1 MSDSTTVRDGFIAMM
16 VHDWCKTVLNADG
29 KWTGH
34 QKFDPQHQ
42 EGVAFSEPTER
53 ITKDFLK
60 TLFGEDVIREI
71 RHHHDGLNFN
81 SSLVH
86 RIAIGIADRAQKAMY
101 QLQDASGKIILEQAP
116 REEHPAVDDCIV
128 LPDIFDNL
136 SSYPPFYPYYGA
148 AIPRWQP
155 EQAAKLLR
163 EAVKTIEGQGLEMHA
178 LLEAQRPFR
187 TFPHT
192 TYMPHLSLELH
203 QRFAATLFLLVY
215 KQLQKLKAAGRL
227 FSDLTALKF
236 SVITAI
242 PDPLELFYRLR
253 DVTAYHDAATDL
265 RQDLY
270 EWVFENDCANVPG
283 ASAEDN
289 PFEYYTFD
297 GLVLVYDEAQRVL
310 EAIQKS
316 ADQHRKLRSLAV
328 EVINYE
334 ITLNRDFV
342 SPHHSPEV
350 QRFTILEQQSQVF
363 PTTTLARCQRCNIP
377 VAEPLPSGLCESC
390 ETLMQKPSGIE
401 NLETVATDET
411 GKTQRL
417 AYVFLTLPE
426 DLHAES
432 ARVAQL
438 HLDRM
443 IEDARR
449 LRHPED
455 PAWADPNLPRLRPT
469 KMGLFEYLEAVLS
482 VESMQREIRKKK
494 PGGVKRIAEFPRLT
508 IYVMREGLFLE
519 FFEILEETTAQMHL
533 DLKIRA
539 ILCDLKTPVWS
550 LMDRFTDHPREQERR
565 TLVDTG
571 GGEIVMFTDEEV
583 KAIRELASF
592 EKEVITKS
600 QLHAL
605 VKMARRGSLEELKL
619 EVDRRREKSRRFE
632 VRDPRVQKQEQER
645 DRFVQLLKKRL
656 SDLSLLESEALNR
669 EKRALF
675 IKNVADLGDFK
686 GQ

>member
-16 VHDWCKTVLNADG
+16 IHDWCKTVLNADG

-34 QKFDPQHQ
+34 QKFDPQAQ
-42 EGVAFSEPTER
+42 GGVAFGPSDAVTGTQLRE
-53 ITKDFLK
+53 
-60 TLFGEDVIREI
+60 LFGAQVVEYVKKHEEI
-71 RHHHDGLNFN
+71 RWGAAD
-81 SSLVH
+81 SVVA
-86 RIAIGIADRAQKAMY
+86 AIGIADRVQKAMY
-101 QLQDASGKIILEQAP
+101 QLQDAHGTIISE
-116 REEHPAVDDCIV
+116 RELPEV
-128 LPDIFDNL
+128 LKLRLFP
-136 SSYPPFYPYYGA
+136 YPPFYPYYGEAVTAWDPHLA
-148 AIPRWQP
+148 AQ
-155 EQAAKLLR
+155 LLR
-163 EAVKTIEGQGLEMHA
+163 DAVYTIQTQSATLPI
-178 LLEAQRPFR
+178 LLAAQRPFR
-187 TFPHT
+187 RFPHT

-203 QRFAATLFLLVY
+203 QRFAATLFLLVN
-215 KQLQKLKAAGRL
+215 KQLRQLQAAGRP
-227 FSDLTALKF
+227 FTDLTNLHF
-236 SVITAI
+236 SVITAV

-253 DVTAYHDAATDL
+253 DVTAYRKATRDL
-265 RQDLY
+265 RADLY
-270 EWVFENDCANVPG
+270 KSIFQAECTALPG
-283 ASAEDN
+283 ASAAAN

-297 GLVLVYDEAQRVL
+297 GLVLVYDEAQTVL
-310 EAIQKS
+310 DAIQAS
-316 ADQHRKLRSLAV
+316 ADRRHTLRSLTV
-328 EVINYE
+328 EVIEYSIALNGGNY
-334 ITLNRDFV
+334 F
-342 SPHHSPEV
+342 SPRHTPEV

-390 ETLMQKPSGIE
+390 ETLMQKPSRIK

-583 KAIRELASF
+583 KAIRCLASAD
-592 EKEVITKS
+592 KYAISKA
-600 QLHAL
+600 QLQAL
-605 VKMARRGSLEELKL
+605 VQMARKGSLEELCL
-619 EVDRRREKSRRFE
+619 EIDRRRKKGKIGNDFAKALKGYLRNLKLETSRTGDDTEF
-632 VRDPRVQKQEQER
+632 
-645 DRFVQLLKKRL
+645 
-656 SDLSLLESEALNR
+656 ANR

>member
-16 VHDWCKTVLNADG
+16 IHDWCKTVLNADG

-34 QKFDPQHQ
+34 QKFDPQAQ
-42 EGVAFSEPTER
+42 GGVAFGPSDAVTGTQLRE
-53 ITKDFLK
+53 
-60 TLFGEDVIREI
+60 LFGAQVVEYVKKHEEI
-71 RHHHDGLNFN
+71 RWGAAD
-81 SSLVH
+81 SVVA
-86 RIAIGIADRAQKAMY
+86 AIGIADRVQKAMY
-101 QLQDASGKIILEQAP
+101 QLQDAHGTIISE
-116 REEHPAVDDCIV
+116 RELPEV
-128 LPDIFDNL
+128 LKLRLFP
-136 SSYPPFYPYYGA
+136 YPPFYPYYGEAVTAWDPHLA
-148 AIPRWQP
+148 AQ
-155 EQAAKLLR
+155 LLR
-163 EAVKTIEGQGLEMHA
+163 DAVYTIQTQSATLPI
-178 LLEAQRPFR
+178 LLAAQRPFR
-187 TFPHT
+187 RFPHT

-203 QRFAATLFLLVY
+203 QRFAATLFLLVN
-215 KQLQKLKAAGRL
+215 KQLRQLQAAGRP
-227 FSDLTALKF
+227 FTDLTNLHF
-236 SVITAI
+236 SVITAV

-253 DVTAYHDAATDL
+253 DVTAYRKATRDL
-265 RQDLY
+265 RADLY
-270 EWVFENDCANVPG
+270 KSIFQAECTALPG
-283 ASAEDN
+283 ASAAAN

-297 GLVLVYDEAQRVL
+297 GLVLVYDEAQTVL
-310 EAIQKS
+310 DAIQAS
-316 ADQHRKLRSLAV
+316 ADRRHTLRSLTV
-328 EVINYE
+328 EVIEYSIALNGGNY
-334 ITLNRDFV
+334 F
-342 SPHHSPEV
+342 SPRHTPEV

-390 ETLMQKPSGIE
+390 ETLMQKPSRIK

-583 KAIRELASF
+583 KAIRDLAGWNSRAAAR
-592 EKEVITKS
+592 T
-600 QLHAL
+600 QLQAL
-605 VKMARRGSLEELKL
+605 VQMARKGSLEELCLEIDRRCKKGKIWNNFAEALKGYLRNLKL
-619 EVDRRREKSRRFE
+619 ETSRTGDDTEF
-632 VRDPRVQKQEQER
+632 
-645 DRFVQLLKKRL
+645 
-656 SDLSLLESEALNR
+656 ANR

>member
-1 MSDSTTVRDGFIAMM
+1 MFSLSANLRFWQRQPQEVLMSDSTTVRDGFIAMM
-16 VHDWCKTVLNADG
+16 IHDWCKTVLNADG

-34 QKFDPQHQ
+34 QKFDPQAQ
-42 EGVAFSEPTER
+42 GGVAFGPSDAVTGTQLRE
-53 ITKDFLK
+53 
-60 TLFGEDVIREI
+60 LFGAQVVEYVKKHEEI
-71 RHHHDGLNFN
+71 RWGAAD
-81 SSLVH
+81 SVVA
-86 RIAIGIADRAQKAMY
+86 AIGIADRVQKAMY
-101 QLQDASGKIILEQAP
+101 QLQDAHGTIISE
-116 REEHPAVDDCIV
+116 RELPEV
-128 LPDIFDNL
+128 LKLRLFP
-136 SSYPPFYPYYGA
+136 YPPFYPYYGEAVTAWDPHLA
-148 AIPRWQP
+148 AQ
-155 EQAAKLLR
+155 LLR
-163 EAVKTIEGQGLEMHA
+163 DAVYTIQTQSATLPI
-178 LLEAQRPFR
+178 LLAAQRPFR
-187 TFPHT
+187 RFPHT

-203 QRFAATLFLLVY
+203 QRFAATLFLLVN
-215 KQLQKLKAAGRL
+215 KQLRQLQAAGRP
-227 FSDLTALKF
+227 FTDLTNLHF
-236 SVITAI
+236 SVITAV

-253 DVTAYHDAATDL
+253 DVTAYRKATRDL
-265 RQDLY
+265 RADLY
-270 EWVFENDCANVPG
+270 KSIFQAECTALPG
-283 ASAEDN
+283 ASAAAN

-297 GLVLVYDEAQRVL
+297 GLVLVYDEAQTVL
-310 EAIQKS
+310 DAIQAS
-316 ADQHRKLRSLAV
+316 ADRRHTLRSLTV
-328 EVINYE
+328 EVIEYSIALNGGNY
-334 ITLNRDFV
+334 F
-342 SPHHSPEV
+342 SPRHTPEV

-390 ETLMQKPSGIE
+390 ETLMQKPSRIK

-583 KAIRELASF
+583 KAIRDLAGWNSRAAAR
-592 EKEVITKS
+592 T
-600 QLHAL
+600 QLQAL
-605 VKMARRGSLEELKL
+605 VQMARKGSLEELCLEIDRRCKKGKIWNNFAEALKGYLRNLKL
-619 EVDRRREKSRRFE
+619 ETSRTGDDTEF
-632 VRDPRVQKQEQER
+632 
-645 DRFVQLLKKRL
+645 
-656 SDLSLLESEALNR
+656 ANR

>member
-16 VHDWCKTVLNADG
+16 IHDWCKTVLNADG

-34 QKFDPQHQ
+34 QKFDPQAQ
-42 EGVAFSEPTER
+42 GGVAFGPSDAVTGTQLRE
-53 ITKDFLK
+53 
-60 TLFGEDVIREI
+60 LFGAQVVEYVKKHEEI
-71 RHHHDGLNFN
+71 RWGAAD
-81 SSLVH
+81 SVVA
-86 RIAIGIADRAQKAMY
+86 AIGIADRVQKAMY
-101 QLQDASGKIILEQAP
+101 QLQDAHGTIISE
-116 REEHPAVDDCIV
+116 RELPEV
-128 LPDIFDNL
+128 LKLRLFP
-136 SSYPPFYPYYGA
+136 YPPFYPYYGEAVTAWDPHLA
-148 AIPRWQP
+148 AQ
-155 EQAAKLLR
+155 LLR
-163 EAVKTIEGQGLEMHA
+163 DAVYTIQTQSATLPI
-178 LLEAQRPFR
+178 LLAAQRPFR
-187 TFPHT
+187 RFPHT

-203 QRFAATLFLLVY
+203 QRFAATLFLLVN
-215 KQLQKLKAAGRL
+215 KQLRQLQAAGRP
-227 FSDLTALKF
+227 FTDLTNLHF
-236 SVITAI
+236 SVITAV

-253 DVTAYHDAATDL
+253 DVTAYRKATRDL
-265 RQDLY
+265 RADLY
-270 EWVFENDCANVPG
+270 KSIFQAECTALPG
-283 ASAEDN
+283 ASAAAN

-297 GLVLVYDEAQRVL
+297 GLVLVYDEAQTVL
-310 EAIQKS
+310 DAIQAS
-316 ADQHRKLRSLAV
+316 ADRRHTLRSLTV
-328 EVINYE
+328 EVIEYSIALNGGNY
-334 ITLNRDFV
+334 F
-342 SPHHSPEV
+342 SPRHTPEV

-390 ETLMQKPSGIE
+390 ETLMQKPSRIK

-583 KAIRELASF
+583 KAIRDLAGWNS
-592 EKEVITKS
+592 KAAART
-600 QLHAL
+600 QLQAL
-605 VKMARRGSLEELKL
+605 VQMARKGSLEELCLEIDRRCKKGKIWNNFAEALKGYLRNLKL
-619 EVDRRREKSRRFE
+619 ETSRTGDDTEF
-632 VRDPRVQKQEQER
+632 
-645 DRFVQLLKKRL
+645 
-656 SDLSLLESEALNR
+656 ANR

>member
-16 VHDWCKTVLNADG
+16 IHDWCKTVLNADG

-34 QKFDPQHQ
+34 QKFDPQAQ
-42 EGVAFSEPTER
+42 GGVAFGPSDAVTGTQLRE
-53 ITKDFLK
+53 
-60 TLFGEDVIREI
+60 LFGAQVVEYVKKHEEI
-71 RHHHDGLNFN
+71 RWGAAD
-81 SSLVH
+81 SVVA
-86 RIAIGIADRAQKAMY
+86 AIGIADRVQKAMY
-101 QLQDASGKIILEQAP
+101 QLQDAHGTIISE
-116 REEHPAVDDCIV
+116 RELPEV
-128 LPDIFDNL
+128 LKLRLFP
-136 SSYPPFYPYYGA
+136 YPPFYPYYGEAVTAWDPHLA
-148 AIPRWQP
+148 AQ
-155 EQAAKLLR
+155 LLR
-163 EAVKTIEGQGLEMHA
+163 DAVYTIQTQSATLPI
-178 LLEAQRPFR
+178 LLAAQRPFR
-187 TFPHT
+187 RFPHT

-203 QRFAATLFLLVY
+203 QRFAATLFLLVN
-215 KQLQKLKAAGRL
+215 KQLRQLQAAGRP
-227 FSDLTALKF
+227 FTDLTNLHF
-236 SVITAI
+236 SVITAV

-289 PFEYYTFD
+289 PFEYYTLD
-297 GLVLVYDEAQRVL
+297 GLVLVYDEPQRVL

-377 VAEPLPSGLCESC
+377 VAEPLPSGLCQAC
-390 ETLMQKPSGIE
+390 ETLMQEPSGIE

-482 VESMQREIRKKK
+482 VESMQREIREKK
-494 PGGVKRIAEFPRLT
+494 PGGVKPIAEFPRLT

-583 KAIRELASF
+583 KAIRCLASAD
-592 EKEVITKS
+592 KYAISKA
-600 QLHAL
+600 QLQAL
-605 VKMARRGSLEELKL
+605 VQMARKGSLEELCLEIDRRCKKGKIGNNFAEALKGYLRNLKL
-619 EVDRRREKSRRFE
+619 ETSRTGDDTEF
-632 VRDPRVQKQEQER
+632 
-645 DRFVQLLKKRL
+645 
-656 SDLSLLESEALNR
+656 ANR

>member
-16 VHDWCKTVLNADG
+16 IHDWCKTVLNADG

-34 QKFDPQHQ
+34 QKFDPQAQ
-42 EGVAFSEPTER
+42 GGVAFGPSDAVTGTQLRE
-53 ITKDFLK
+53 
-60 TLFGEDVIREI
+60 LFGAQVVEYVKKHEEI
-71 RHHHDGLNFN
+71 RWGAAD
-81 SSLVH
+81 SVVA
-86 RIAIGIADRAQKAMY
+86 AIGIADRVQKAMY
-101 QLQDASGKIILEQAP
+101 QLQDAHGTIISE
-116 REEHPAVDDCIV
+116 RELPEV
-128 LPDIFDNL
+128 LKLRLFP
-136 SSYPPFYPYYGA
+136 YPPFYPYYGA

-215 KQLQKLKAAGRL
+215 KQLQKLKAAGCL

-297 GLVLVYDEAQRVL
+297 GLVLVYDEAQTVL
-310 EAIQKS
+310 DAIQAS
-316 ADQHRKLRSLAV
+316 ADRRQKLRSLAV

-377 VAEPLPSGLCESC
+377 VAEPLPSGLCKSC
-390 ETLMQKPSGIE
+390 ETLMQEPSGIE

-583 KAIRELASF
+583 KAIRDLAGWNSRAAAR
-592 EKEVITKS
+592 T
-600 QLHAL
+600 QLQAL
-605 VKMARRGSLEELKL
+605 VQMARKGSLEELCLEIDRRCKKGKIWNNFAEALKGYLRNLKL
-619 EVDRRREKSRRFE
+619 ETSRTGDDTEF
-632 VRDPRVQKQEQER
+632 
-645 DRFVQLLKKRL
+645 
-656 SDLSLLESEALNR
+656 ANR